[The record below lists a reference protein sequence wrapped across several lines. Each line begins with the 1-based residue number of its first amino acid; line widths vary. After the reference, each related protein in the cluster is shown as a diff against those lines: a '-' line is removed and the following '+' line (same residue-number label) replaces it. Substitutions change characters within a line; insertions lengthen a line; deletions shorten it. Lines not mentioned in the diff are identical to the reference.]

1 MSAPTLAWITPL
13 ASVPADL
20 APPAK
25 DDDSK
30 PATDPVG
37 PPGAALEGDL
47 TGPVVAEWTA
57 APAEAVYL
65 RGGWALL
72 DDWTPSEEELADRQE
87 RAWEA
92 ADEVNARWRA
102 ALRVLPHLSA
112 SRARVVWLRLLTV
125 VSWLPAPDRDALRG
139 YLTTNLPLEVL
150 AVSLRMPEHLFCE
163 LLEAATETLLGPV
176 SDKDALKSL
185 TVILTRAAGRLD
197 RRVPTAPPLAT
208 HAARRP
214 AVRQTL
220 IPAGIRRC
228 RRRPDDRHWWRR
240 RVRPVEAPAD
250 QHADGEA
257 GHRDQHQPAEPR
269 PVLGSTV
276 PSCRCAATVHVRSP
290 LPCASPSPPH
300 PERPPSNRICSRS
313 PTSAA

>member
-1 MSAPTLAWITPL
+1 VSAPNPASITPL

-25 DDDSK
+25 DDDPK

-92 ADEVNARWRA
+92 ADEVTARWRA
-102 ALRVLPHLSA
+102 ALRLLPHLSA
-112 SRARVVWLRLLTV
+112 SRARVVWLRLLTI

-150 AVSLRMPEHLFCE
+150 AVSLRMPEHRFCE
-163 LLEAATETLLGPV
+163 LLEAATEALLGPV
-176 SDKDALKSL
+176 SDKHAPKSL
-185 TVILTRAAGRLD
+185 TVILARAAGRLD
-197 RRVPTAPPLAT
+197 RRVPAAPPRAT

-220 IPAGIRRC
+220 IPAESAAIGGGDARAHRGGPGRPLQDGPPRPAARALRVPAGPPAAALAPARGPRPQQEGDRPHRS
-228 RRRPDDRHWWRR
+228 RRR
-240 RVRPVEAPAD
+240 AYA
-250 QHADGEA
+250 
-257 GHRDQHQPAEPR
+257 
-269 PVLGSTV
+269 
-276 PSCRCAATVHVRSP
+276 
-290 LPCASPSPPH
+290 
-300 PERPPSNRICSRS
+300 
-313 PTSAA
+313 